1 MFLVDVAGAVV
12 QEESREWQ
20 PTAKVSQ
27 AGRGIPYDSR
37 ERRSVITIYGDKV
50 SGNCLKVKW
59 ACQHLGRPY
68 RWVDVD
74 IMQGESRTPQFLAMN
89 PAGQVPTVV
98 LEDGRPL
105 AQSNAILLHLAEGSD
120 LIPAD
125 PYDRARMLEWLFWEQ
140 YSHEPT
146 IAVAR
151 FQLKYLG
158 KSKSECDP
166 RLWEKG
172 EAALARMAHA
182 LTASDYLVG
191 KTPTLADVALVAYT
205 RMAHDGGF
213 DLTIHPAVQAW
224 VARVESALSI
234 KDPV

>member
-1 MFLVDVAGAVV
+1 
-12 QEESREWQ
+12 
-20 PTAKVSQ
+20 
-27 AGRGIPYDSR
+27 
-37 ERRSVITIYGDKV
+37 VITIYGDKV

-59 ACQHLGRPY
+59 ACEHLGRPY
-68 RWVDVD
+68 RWIDVD
-74 IMQGESRTPQFLAMN
+74 ILQGQSRTPQFLAMN

-98 LEDGRPL
+98 LEDGRSL

-125 PYDRARMLEWLFWEQ
+125 SYDRARMLEWLFWEQ

-158 KSKSECDP
+158 KSKSECDA

-172 EAALARMAHA
+172 EAALARMDLA
-182 LTASDYLVG
+182 LGESPYLVG
-191 KTPTLADVALVAYT
+191 AAPTLADVALVAYT

-213 DLTIHPAVQAW
+213 DLARYPAVQAW
-224 VARVESALSI
+224 VARVEDALSI
-234 KDPV
+234 KDPA